1 VRLRRGK
8 GLAASSEAPGVTITT
23 IRRTLRIGWT
33 YLAIGTFISVL
44 LAVILLFRTQHES
57 AFATTYP
64 LEVPIFAVLAS
75 TGGLVTFTSDRT
87 KGVFEYLIAY
97 GVRPQRLFVNGLLAT
112 VTLTAIILGTAL
124 AVGLGLASAH
134 GVPITW
140 DFEQTLLAYTVPM
153 SFAGALFTS
162 TVGMIWTSVSSPRTG
177 MNSPI
182 GFAPMV
188 GIAPTVL
195 VLVIAETLPS
205 SQFYDF
211 TAGAA
216 AAILGAVV
224 VLLAASS
231 RLMGRERFLSPL

>member
-1 VRLRRGK
+1 M
-8 GLAASSEAPGVTITT
+8 
-23 IRRTLRIGWT
+23 
-33 YLAIGTFISVL
+33 
-44 LAVILLFRTQHES
+44 ILLFRTHQGGV
-57 AFATTYP
+57 AFVTTYP

-75 TGGLVTFTSDRT
+75 TGGLITFTSDRT

-97 GVRPQRLFVNGLLAT
+97 GVRPQSLFVNGLLAT
-112 VTLTAIILGTAL
+112 VTLAGIILGIAL
-124 AVGLGLASAH
+124 AVGLGLARVA

-140 DFEQTLLAYTVPM
+140 DLEQSLLLYTVPM
-153 SFAGALFTS
+153 SFAGALFTA

-188 GIAPTVL
+188 GIGPTVL
-195 VLVIAETLPS
+195 VLIVAETLPS

-216 AAILGAVV
+216 VAILGAVV

>member
-1 VRLRRGK
+1 
-8 GLAASSEAPGVTITT
+8 
-23 IRRTLRIGWT
+23 
-33 YLAIGTFISVL
+33 
-44 LAVILLFRTQHES
+44 VILLFRTHQGS

-75 TGGLVTFTSDRT
+75 TGGLITFTSDRT

-97 GVRPQRLFVNGLLAT
+97 GVRPQSLFVNGLLAT
-112 VTLTAIILGTAL
+112 ITLAGIILGIAL
-124 AVGLGLASAH
+124 AVGLGLAGAD

-140 DFEQTLLAYTVPM
+140 DLEQSILLYTIPM

-182 GFAPMV
+182 GFAPLV
-188 GIAPTVL
+188 GIGPTVL
-195 VLVIAETLPS
+195 VLIVAETLPS

-216 AAILGAVV
+216 AAILVAVV